1 MIILSFLLSF
11 YGFLHFAMAVK
22 KHHMDVYK
30 GWYKAQPIS
39 RREYWSMQC
48 IAWLSMSVSF
58 ALAILVWGV
67 GIGSMAW
74 LMLITVSA
82 LLVVALMTYCLALF
96 QWLWRYTCLG
106 HRLAPPQLK

>member
-1 MIILSFLLSF
+1 MILLSFLLSF

-39 RREYWSMQC
+39 CREYWSMQG

-58 ALAILVWGV
+58 ALAIMVWGV

-74 LMLITVSA
+74 LMLITVAA
-82 LLVVALMTYCLALF
+82 LLVVALLAYRLNWF
-96 QWLWRYTCLG
+96 KRLWRYTCLG